1 MKDYSELA
9 KKIVQL
15 VGGEENI
22 LEVEHCMTR
31 LRFQLK
37 DNSIAD
43 TQSIEGL
50 KDVITVREAKGQYQ
64 VVIGNKVGDVYRD
77 LSAVLGVQGDI
88 KQEVKKKMTFGE
100 FLIDF
105 MSGIIMSILS
115 IMTAS
120 GILKGLLVLA
130 KTSGLIS
137 GDSGTYILMNAI
149 GDALF
154 LFLPIFL
161 GYNTAKKI
169 GVTPHL
175 GMLMGAILC
184 YPAINGVDLQVFG
197 RTLNATYTSS
207 FLPVIFMVALAKPLE
222 DFLKKIL
229 PDVIKSFVT
238 PLLVLAIIMPIGFAL
253 VGPLANRI
261 SLLISDGLT
270 GLATFS
276 PILMG
281 VVVGALWQVLVIFGI
296 HGILI
301 SVSMFNIFNG
311 GGDMIL
317 AVSVFATFAQTAAVL
332 AIAAK
337 TKDKKLRQ
345 MAIPAAVS
353 GIFGI
358 TEPAIYGITLPRI
371 KTFIA
376 SCVGGAVAGLFTGMF
391 GILKYA
397 PGGGIFGVPTLLN
410 TENPNIIPILIT
422 ALAGMAVSFILTLIV
437 FKDEAFLDETSKQAD
452 TEIGADFSEEI
463 LVKAPLSG
471 TVRNLSECTDK
482 AFSEG
487 GMGKGIMIEPEEG
500 IAKAPFDGVVE
511 VLFPTGHAIGLT
523 SDNGCEV
530 LIHIGID
537 TVELDGKH
545 FDVLVK
551 QGDRVKRGQPLVR
564 FNREAIE
571 KEGFSLETPIIVT
584 NADAY
589 SSVDYTKKQKVALAD
604 TIMTVR

>member
-9 KKIVQL
+9 KKIIQL
-15 VGGEENI
+15 IGGKENI
-22 LEVEHCMTR
+22 LAVEHCMTR

-37 DNSIAD
+37 DNRMAD
-43 TQSIEGL
+43 TETLGGL
-50 KDVITVREAKGQYQ
+50 KEVITVREANGQYQ
-64 VVIGNKVGDVYRD
+64 VVIGNKVGDVYKD
-77 LSAVLGVQGDI
+77 LCNVLGLQESH
-88 KQEVKKKMTFGE
+88 KQEEQKKMSPGE

-115 IMTAS
+115 LMTAS

-130 KTSGLIS
+130 RTYGLMS
-137 GDSGTYILMNAI
+137 GDSGTYILFNAI
-149 GDALF
+149 SDALF

-184 YPAINGVDLQVFG
+184 YPAINGVDLNFLGQ
-197 RTLNATYTSS
+197 TLNATYTSS

-222 DFLKKIL
+222 QFLKKVL

-238 PLLVLAIIMPIGFAL
+238 PLLVLLIIMPIGFAL

-270 GLATFS
+270 GLYAVS

-281 VVVGALWQVLVIFGI
+281 VIVGALWQVLVIFGI

-311 GGDMIL
+311 GGDMVL
-317 AVSVFATFAQTAAVL
+317 AVSVFTTFAQTAAVL

-345 MAIPAAVS
+345 LAIPAAVS

-376 SCVGGAVAGLFTGMF
+376 SCVGGAVAGFLTGMF

-410 TENPNIIPILIT
+410 TENPQIFPILIT
-422 ALAGMAVSFILTLIV
+422 ALAGMAVSFLLTLIV
-437 FKDEAFLDETSKQAD
+437 YKDEVYLDEASNSE
-452 TEIGADFSEEI
+452 TEIETYHGEGI
-463 LVKAPLSG
+463 LVRAPLSG

-487 GMGKGIMIEPEEG
+487 GMGKGIVIEPEEG
-500 IAKAPFDGVVE
+500 VARAPFDGVVE

-523 SDNGCEV
+523 SDQGCEV

-537 TVELDGKH
+537 TVELEGRH

-551 QGDRVKRGQPLVR
+551 QGERVKQGQSLVR
-564 FNREAIE
+564 FNREAI
-571 KEGFSLETPIIVT
+571 KKAGFSLETPIIVT
-584 NADAY
+584 NADSY
-589 SSVDYTKKQKVALAD
+589 NIVDYTTKSRVILAD

>member
-9 KKIVQL
+9 KKIVRL
-15 VGGEENI
+15 IGGKENI
-22 LEVEHCMTR
+22 LAVEHCMTR

-37 DNSIAD
+37 DNTMAD
-43 TQSIEGL
+43 TEAINGL
-50 KDVITVREAKGQYQ
+50 KEVITVREASGQYQ
-64 VVIGNKVGDVYRD
+64 VVIGNKVSDVYKE
-77 LSAVLGVQGDI
+77 LSSVLGLQENHKREVQ
-88 KQEVKKKMTFGE
+88 KKMSPGE

-105 MSGIIMSILS
+105 MSGIIMPILS

-120 GILKGLLVLA
+120 GILKGLLVLT
-130 KTSGLIS
+130 KTSGFMS
-137 GDSGTYILMNAI
+137 GDSGTYILLNAV

-175 GMLMGAILC
+175 GMLVGAILC
-184 YPAINGVDLQVFG
+184 YPAINGVDLQFLG
-197 RTLNATYTSS
+197 QTLNATYTSS

-222 DFLKKIL
+222 GFLKKAL

-238 PLLVLAIIMPIGFAL
+238 PLLVLMIIMPIGFAL

-270 GLATFS
+270 GLYAVS

-281 VVVGALWQVLVIFGI
+281 VIVGALWQVLVIFGI

-311 GGDMIL
+311 SGDMVL

-376 SCVGGAVAGLFTGMF
+376 SCVGGAVAGFFTGMF

-410 TENPNIIPILIT
+410 TENPNIFPILIT
-422 ALAGMAVSFILTLIV
+422 AVSGMAVSFLLTLIV
-437 FKDEAFLDETSKQAD
+437 YKDEEHSDETIKIAD
-452 TEIGADFSEEI
+452 AEIEAYKGEEI
-463 LVKAPLSG
+463 LVRAPLSG
-471 TVRNLSECTDK
+471 AVKNLSECTDK
-482 AFSEG
+482 AFSG
-487 GMGKGIMIEPEEG
+487 GAMGKGLVIEPKEG
-500 IAKAPFDGVVE
+500 IAKAPFDGIVE
-511 VLFPTGHAIGLT
+511 VLFPTGHAMGLT
-523 SDNGCEV
+523 SDQGCEV

-537 TVELDGKH
+537 TVELEGKH

-551 QGDRVKRGQPLVR
+551 QGDRVKQGQPLVR

-584 NADAY
+584 NADSY
-589 SSVDYTKKQKVALAD
+589 TSVDYTKKQKVILAD

>member
-9 KKIVQL
+9 KKLVQL
-15 VGGEENI
+15 IGGKENI
-22 LEVEHCMTR
+22 LAVEHCMTR

-37 DNSIAD
+37 DNTMAD
-43 TQSIEGL
+43 TEAIKGL
-50 KDVITVREAKGQYQ
+50 KQVITVRDANGQYQ
-64 VVIGNKVGDVYRD
+64 VVIGNKVGDVYKD
-77 LSAVLGVQGDI
+77 LCNVLGLQESH
-88 KQEVKKKMTFGE
+88 KQEEQKKMSPGE
-100 FLIDF
+100 FMIDF

-115 IMTAS
+115 LMTAS

-130 KTSGLIS
+130 RTSGVMS
-137 GDSGTYILMNAI
+137 GDSGTYILFNAI
-149 GDALF
+149 SDALF

-184 YPAINGVDLQVFG
+184 YPAINGVDLQFLG
-197 RTLNATYTSS
+197 QTLNATYTSS
-207 FLPVIFMVALAKPLE
+207 FLPVIFMIALAKPLE
-222 DFLKKIL
+222 AFLKKVL

-238 PLLVLAIIMPIGFAL
+238 PLLVLMIIMPIGFAL

-270 GLATFS
+270 GLYSVS

-281 VVVGALWQVLVIFGI
+281 VIVGALWQVLVIFGI

-311 GGDMIL
+311 GGDMVL

-345 MAIPAAVS
+345 LAIPAAVS

-371 KTFIA
+371 KTFVA
-376 SCVGGAVAGLFTGMF
+376 SCVGGAVAGFFTGMF

-410 TENPNIIPILIT
+410 TENPQIFPIFIT
-422 ALAGMAVSFILTLIV
+422 ALAGMTVSFLLTLIV
-437 FKDEAFLDETSKQAD
+437 YKDDAYLDKTNEIAD
-452 TEIGADFSEEI
+452 TDLYKGEEI
-463 LVKAPLSG
+463 FVRAPLSG
-471 TVRNLSECTDK
+471 SIKNLSECTDK

-487 GMGKGIMIEPEEG
+487 GMGKGLVIEPKEG
-500 IAKAPFDGVVE
+500 VAKAPFDGIVE

-523 SDNGCEV
+523 SDQGCEV

-537 TVELDGKH
+537 TVELEGKH

-551 QGDRVKRGQPLVR
+551 QGDRVKQGQPLVR
-564 FNREAIE
+564 FNRDAIE

-584 NADAY
+584 NADSY
-589 SSVDYTKKQKVALAD
+589 TSVDYTTKQKVILAD